1 LQLRNRQRQAISSFG
16 FDTGLTIHNGGT
28 DSFFATNPNGPP
40 AIVDTN
46 AFATVQLQSAER
58 SDITSAWL
66 TVEQN
71 SSTTPMTGSVSV
83 NPTGLA
89 PGTYN
94 GNVQVSGPGGQQSI
108 PVSLTVR
115 PPGPRFAPNALTS
128 AANYVSGAVAPGLLA
143 VIFGTGLGPPN
154 LAGLVLGQDGRVAT
168 ITGGTR
174 VLIDGVAAPMVYAR
188 QDTVSFFVPFEVAG
202 RASVVVEVEYQGV
215 KSPPVTLPVVDA
227 IPGIL
232 TVDFSGGGQGAILRE
247 DFSPVSRTNPAPLN
261 SVIQIYA
268 VGAGQSA
275 PAGETGR
282 LAAVPLKRPALPVT
296 ATIGGINAAV
306 EYAGDAPGLVEG
318 VLQVNLRV
326 PGAVVPGD
334 NVPVVIRVGS
344 RSTPIWATVAV
355 SP

>member
-1 LQLRNRQRQAISSFG
+1 MGSFAPLSMGTASSSSAPLPRFVDTTCNHSLLTINNCRSNLLKPFAMNQTASCSGSPGLQLRNRQRQAISSFG

-128 AANYVSGAVAPGLLA
+128 AANYVSGSVAPGLLA

-188 QDTVSFFVPFEVAG
+188 QDTVSFFG
-202 RASVVVEVEYQGV
+202 GHRWWSKSSIRA
-215 KSPPVTLPVVDA
+215 
-227 IPGIL
+227 
-232 TVDFSGGGQGAILRE
+232 
-247 DFSPVSRTNPAPLN
+247 
-261 SVIQIYA
+261 
-268 VGAGQSA
+268 
-275 PAGETGR
+275 
-282 LAAVPLKRPALPVT
+282 
-296 ATIGGINAAV
+296 
-306 EYAGDAPGLVEG
+306 
-318 VLQVNLRV
+318 
-326 PGAVVPGD
+326 
-334 NVPVVIRVGS
+334 
-344 RSTPIWATVAV
+344 
-355 SP
+355 